1 MKPDWDILS
10 KEFDG
15 DDVKLIGDVD
25 CTAAESEALC
35 KTYGVKGFPTVMY
48 GDVNNL
54 QEYQGG
60 RDIDSLREHAKTKL
74 VPSCSPKNID
84 LCDDESKLIIEGFMS
99 MPVHVLDGEIST
111 LQDGL
116 TAADTEFETGVKALQ
131 AKYEEL
137 QETQKRQIEEIN
149 SRGLNMMKAVKA
161 YRHTHDEL

>member
-1 MKPDWDILS
+1 MKPDWDILM
-10 KEFDG
+10 KEFEG

-25 CTAAESEALC
+25 CTASESEALC

-84 LCDDESKLIIEGFMS
+84 LCDDENKLIIEGFMK
-99 MPVHVLDGEIST
+99 MPLHVLDGELST
-111 LQDGL
+111 LQDGI
-116 TAADTEFETGVKALQ
+116 TAAENDFDTGVKALQ

-137 QETQKRQIEEIN
+137 QETQKRQIDEIN
-149 SRGLNMMKAVKA
+149 SLGLNMMKAVKA
-161 YRHTHDEL
+161 YRQGHDEL